1 MILVFFP
8 FFLLILT
15 VQGQIQEDLIV
26 ECYSSAADCTSNTN
40 GVSLAAIDCCNRT
53 GGGYISHPAA
63 HQCGACVV
71 VGFDQSRVH
80 IGPSDAGRRYSFTA
94 DVLLSTPG
102 APDVTGLDYVISRQP
117 VMLVNVT
124 DYLSSDFAGR
134 TNGFLPERFSIQY
147 VSQGNAVALQPILS
161 FNYTIA
167 AETSWNDPAIP
178 SGVVLVYRR
187 LSITIDDIDIITVGL
202 QEPSIVLEGSIA
214 IARVERQIIAYEAPF
229 EVTVSNER
237 YTGPLSQD
245 EAAVGDFDFFNFT
258 EQHSVV
264 FQPATLNEQRFE
276 VLMFM
281 MPRDNSVELQ
291 EAFRWRLS
299 VNDSRVRIDS
309 DTRIVRL
316 DNQDVFSIGFKDL
329 HVTIKEGEVAPLTIK
344 QLGNET
350 GGVGIGGFPEG
361 RLSPIRL
368 RYVSGTATIDS
379 DFSLNITVPRLT
391 YRDNYTL
398 NDIPFQPITSIDDN
412 IIEGDETIRVIIVP
426 GTDNVVQVQR
436 DQKTATITII
446 DNDSGVLSLERG
458 TYEVIENEGTVEI
471 CAVLTGGVLP
481 TDTVITM
488 LARSNSARFRS
499 DYMHSPCGSHPI
511 LPAFANR
518 TCGKFNII
526 NDTIREQ
533 LLENFT
539 VEISSIFP
547 ENSGLTIDRSPSFI
561 RIQDD
566 DLAQQ
571 LQEDEIVQCYSSAA
585 DCTSNTN
592 RVSLAAIDCCNRTG
606 GGYISYSS
614 LNAETQ
620 CGACIVVGFDQSR
633 VHIGP
638 RDAGRR
644 YSFTADVLLST
655 PGAST
660 NEVRELLFN
669 ISQQPETLVN
679 AADFLMTPVFRGQ
692 DFATLPTNFS
702 LQYVSQGN
710 AVALQPTLSF
720 DYSIELSSS
729 EKMPLGVV
737 LVYKRLSITINDID
751 TMPVHLQVFPFLAE
765 GITAQV
771 YIKRQKI
778 NFLTPFE
785 VTLSYEKHQGLGNQN
800 QALGDFDNFNFSK
813 QSVLFDPIQ
822 DKNVIAKS
830 VPLMVPVDNV
840 VELSE
845 VFLMKISATSA
856 HVKITSVTTY
866 PFIVDSGDVFRIGI
880 KDINISVM
888 EGGTPV
894 LTIQQIGDERG
905 GEAIGGLPENKI
917 QPIVLRHEGGNTTRG
932 GLQSDFS
939 FNPTVPKLTY
949 SANNTLN
956 DITFTP
962 ITSIDDN
969 IIEGNETIRV
979 IIVPGGDRSNDPN
992 DHNVQVE
999 LKWQTATITIID
1011 NDSGVLSLERGTYDV
1026 IENEGTVEICAV
1038 LTGGVLSTDTVITLQ
1053 ARDNTA
1059 VWNNLVQGQLQE
1071 DVIVECYS
1079 SAADCTSNT
1088 NGVSLAAIDC
1098 CNRTGGGYIRHS
1110 SLAAQCGACVI
1121 VGFDQ
1126 SRVHIGPSDA
1136 DRRYSFTADV
1146 LLSTPGAPDVTCLD
1160 YTISREPA
1168 VLVDVVD
1175 YLSSDFR
1182 GRTNGFLPERFSIR
1196 YASYGNGV
1204 ALQPTL
1210 SFNYTIAA
1218 ETDAAA
1224 GDPPI
1229 PSGVVLVYRRLS
1241 ITIKDMDMITVGL
1254 IGCTCFLQSLEGS
1267 YATAVIRRQLITYET
1282 PFEVTVSLEKWT
1294 GTMTG
1299 DEAAVG
1305 DF

>member
-566 DLAQQ
+566 DSGVWFAMGEATFSEGGGNQPITVLGQFIQRENKYVEVYIDDGTSNHGLFLGFVTFDTGAIIQNRTVVFPVVDNNIALEPDKHYLLRLRSFRNEIDLGTMNVTVVDDDVAQQ

-1059 VWNNLVQGQLQE
+1059 VWNSDYSTHEIHPVLKAFGSRTCGRFNIINDAVKEELYENFKVG
-1071 DVIVECYS
+1071 IVNVNPQNSALTIDS
-1079 SAADCTSNT
+1079 SQS
-1088 NGVSLAAIDC
+1088 I
-1098 CNRTGGGYIRHS
+1098 IRIQDDDS
-1110 SLAAQCGACVI
+1110 
-1121 VGFDQ
+1121 
-1126 SRVHIGPSDA
+1126 
-1136 DRRYSFTADV
+1136 
-1146 LLSTPGAPDVTCLD
+1146 
-1160 YTISREPA
+1160 
-1168 VLVDVVD
+1168 
-1175 YLSSDFR
+1175 
-1182 GRTNGFLPERFSIR
+1182 
-1196 YASYGNGV
+1196 
-1204 ALQPTL
+1204 
-1210 SFNYTIAA
+1210 
-1218 ETDAAA
+1218 
-1224 GDPPI
+1224 
-1229 PSGVVLVYRRLS
+1229 
-1241 ITIKDMDMITVGL
+1241 
-1254 IGCTCFLQSLEGS
+1254 
-1267 YATAVIRRQLITYET
+1267 
-1282 PFEVTVSLEKWT
+1282 
-1294 GTMTG
+1294 
-1299 DEAAVG
+1299 
-1305 DF
+1305 